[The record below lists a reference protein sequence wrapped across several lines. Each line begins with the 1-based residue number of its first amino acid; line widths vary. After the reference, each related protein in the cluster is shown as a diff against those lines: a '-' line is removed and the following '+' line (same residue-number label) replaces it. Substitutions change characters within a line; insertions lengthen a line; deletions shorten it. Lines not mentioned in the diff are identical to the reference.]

1 VSSLAATRPARA
13 RLGRW
18 PYDDGVAHLV
28 LLDHHMVP
36 TNADIA
42 GWIDQARGHGARLL
56 RTGALFPNSTAP
68 FLDAGFQVA
77 DTLTLL
83 SCRIGSRTGGPGGIE
98 QGGIGDGDTSGAS
111 RRRTTTRGSV
121 RLRRLRPSMLS
132 EAADIDRRSFS
143 SPWAND
149 VAALVDIMSATP
161 YHRSRSVHHDGR
173 MVAFS
178 ISGRADRS
186 GYVQRL
192 AVDPSAR
199 RQGFAGL
206 LLDDALHW
214 MRRRNV
220 SEAMVN
226 TAAGNRPALSLYES
240 AGFEPLPGSLSI
252 LERALP

>member
-1 VSSLAATRPARA
+1 VSSLAAARPARA

-18 PYDDGVAHLV
+18 PYDDAVVHLV

-36 TNADIA
+36 TDADIA
-42 GWIDQARGHGARLL
+42 GWIDQANGQGARLL
-56 RTGALFPNSTAP
+56 RTGALFPNSTPP
-68 FLDAGFQVA
+68 FLAAGFQVA

-83 SCRIGSRTGGPGGIE
+83 ACRVGSRRN
-98 QGGIGDGDTSGAS
+98 GDVNTSGAP
-111 RRRTTTRGSV
+111 RPLPMTGGSI
-121 RLRRLRPSMLS
+121 RMRRLRPAMLS

-143 SPWAND
+143 TPWAND
-149 VAALVDIMSATP
+149 IAALADIMSATP
-161 YHRSRSVHHDGR
+161 YHRSRSVHQDGR

-199 RQGFAGL
+199 RQGFASL

-214 MRRRNV
+214 MRRRSV

-226 TAAGNRPALSLYES
+226 TAAGNRSALSLYES
-240 AGFEPLPGSLSI
+240 AGFERQPGSLSI

>member
-1 VSSLAATRPARA
+1 VSSLAAARPARA

-18 PYDDGVAHLV
+18 PYDDRVAHLV

-36 TNADIA
+36 THADVA
-42 GWIDQARGHGARLL
+42 AWIGQAKQQGARLL
-56 RTGALFPNSTAP
+56 RTGALFPDSTPP
-68 FLDAGFQVA
+68 FLDAGFRVA

-83 SCRIGSRTGGPGGIE
+83 SCRIGPRRTGSRTGSRGIADIDTTVTSERLRATAGP
-98 QGGIGDGDTSGAS
+98 
-111 RRRTTTRGSV
+111 V
-121 RLRRLRPSMLS
+121 RLRRLRPSMLA

-143 SPWAND
+143 TPWAND

-199 RQGFAGL
+199 RRGFAGL
-206 LLDDALHW
+206 LLDDAMDW

-226 TAAGNRPALSLYES
+226 TAAGNHGALSLYES
-240 AGFEPLPGSLSI
+240 AGFEPQQGSLSI
-252 LERALP
+252 LERAVP

>member
-1 VSSLAATRPARA
+1 VSSLAAARPARA
-13 RLGRW
+13 RVGRW
-18 PYDDGVAHLV
+18 PYDDEVAHLV

-36 TNADIA
+36 TDADIA
-42 GWIDQARGHGARLL
+42 AWTDQAAGQGARLL
-56 RTGALFPNSTAP
+56 RTGALFPDSTRP
-68 FLDAGFQVA
+68 FLDAGFVVA

-83 SCRIGSRTGGPGGIE
+83 SCRIGPRRTSSRDL
-98 QGGIGDGDTSGAS
+98 GDAEAIGAS
-111 RRRTTTRGSV
+111 RRLRTTGGPT
-121 RLRRLRPSMLS
+121 RLRRLRPSMLA

-143 SPWAND
+143 APWAD
-149 VAALVDIMSATP
+149 DIAALVDIMSATP
-161 YHRSRSVHHDGR
+161 YHRSRSVHHGGR

-178 ISGRADRS
+178 ISGRADGS

-199 RQGFAGL
+199 RRGFARL
-206 LLDDALHW
+206 LLDDAVDW

-226 TAAGNRPALSLYES
+226 TAAGNHAALSLYES
-240 AGFEPLPGSLSI
+240 AGFERQPGSLSI

>member
-1 VSSLAATRPARA
+1 MSSLAAARPARA

-18 PYDDGVAHLV
+18 PHDDGVVHLV

-36 TNADIA
+36 TDTDVD
-42 GWIDQARGHGARLL
+42 GWIDEAREGGARLV
-56 RTGALFPNSTAP
+56 RTGALFPNATAP
-68 FLDAGFQVA
+68 FLGVGFHVA

-83 SCRIGSRTGGPGGIE
+83 SRDTVDLDAPGGRARRPPT
-98 QGGIGDGDTSGAS
+98 GDGHM
-111 RRRTTTRGSV
+111 
-121 RLRRLRPSMLS
+121 RLRRLRPSMLG
-132 EAADIDRRSFS
+132 EAAEIDRRSFS

-149 VAALVDIMSATP
+149 TAALAEIMAATP
-161 YHRSRSVHHDGR
+161 FHRSRSIHLHGH

-178 ISGRADRS
+178 ISGRADRF

-199 RQGFAGL
+199 RRGFARL

-214 MRRRNV
+214 MRRRSV

-226 TAAGNRPALSLYES
+226 TAADNRPALTLYEA
-240 AGFEPLPGSLSI
+240 AGFERQPGSLLI
-252 LERALP
+252 LERAL

>member
-1 VSSLAATRPARA
+1 MSSLAAARPARA

-36 TNADIA
+36 TDTDIA
-42 GWIDQARGHGARLL
+42 AWIDQATGQGARLL

-68 FLDAGFQVA
+68 FLDAGFHVA

-83 SCRIGSRTGGPGGIE
+83 SCRIGSRGIVPGRIAEVDTTG
-98 QGGIGDGDTSGAS
+98 TS
-111 RRRTTTRGSV
+111 RRLPTTGGSV

-143 SPWAND
+143 APWAND

-161 YHRSRSVHHDGR
+161 YHRSRSVHHHGR

-214 MRRRNV
+214 MRRRGV

-240 AGFEPLPGSLSI
+240 AGFERQPGSLSI

>member
-1 VSSLAATRPARA
+1 VSSLAAARPARA

-18 PYDDGVAHLV
+18 PYDDEVAHLV

-36 TNADIA
+36 TDADIA
-42 GWIDQARGHGARLL
+42 AWIDQANEQRARLL
-56 RTGALFPNSTAP
+56 RTGALFPDSTRP
-68 FLDAGFQVA
+68 FLDAGFCVA

-83 SCRIGSRTGGPGGIE
+83 SCRIGPRRTGSRDIA
-98 QGGIGDGDTSGAS
+98 DLDTTVTSGRLRAA
-111 RRRTTTRGSV
+111 GGPV
-121 RLRRLRPSMLS
+121 RLRRLRASMLA

-143 SPWAND
+143 APWAND

-199 RQGFAGL
+199 RRGFARL
-206 LLDDALHW
+206 LLDDALDW

-226 TAAGNRPALSLYES
+226 TAAGNHRALSLYES
-240 AGFEPLPGSLSI
+240 AGFEPQQGTLSI

>member
-1 VSSLAATRPARA
+1 MSSLAAARPARA
-13 RLGRW
+13 RLARW
-18 PYDDGVAHLV
+18 PYDDEVAHLV

-36 TNADIA
+36 TAADIS
-42 GWIDQARGHGARLL
+42 GWIDQATGQGARLL
-56 RTGALFPNSTAP
+56 RTGALFPDSTTP

-77 DTLTLL
+77 DSLTLL
-83 SCRIGSRTGGPGGIE
+83 SCRIGSGRPGDVDALRSSGRRRSTGGP
-98 QGGIGDGDTSGAS
+98 
-111 RRRTTTRGSV
+111 V
-121 RLRRLRPSMLS
+121 RLRRLRPSMLD

-143 SPWAND
+143 TPWAND

-161 YHRSRSVHHDGR
+161 YHRSRSVHHNGR

-199 RQGFAGL
+199 RHGFAGL
-206 LLDDALHW
+206 LLLDALNW

-220 SEAMVN
+220 TEAMVN
-226 TAAGNRPALSLYES
+226 TAAGNRPALALYEH
-240 AGFEPLPGSLSI
+240 AGFERQPGSLSI
-252 LERALP
+252 LERALR